1 MTSIESMFCETV
13 TPEVIEQL
21 PIAVFPGE
29 IIEVNSVREAYR
41 AVAFLNQ
48 ESLLGFDTE
57 TKPSFTPNSGK
68 GHKTS
73 LLQLATHDKAF
84 LFRLHSCGIT
94 SRLAALLSNPKVFKV
109 GTAVKEDIKG
119 LQRYRTF
126 MADGFIDLQSMT
138 EPLGIKE
145 KSLKKM
151 AAIVLN
157 LKLSK
162 AQQLSN
168 WDHKELTPAQRNY
181 AALDAWICREIYLTL
196 KK

>member
-1 MTSIESMFCETV
+1 MFCETIS
-13 TPEVIEQL
+13 PEVIEQL

-29 IIEVNSVREAYR
+29 IIEINTIGEAYR
-41 AVAFLNQ
+41 AVAYLNQ

-57 TKPSFTPNSGK
+57 TRPSFTPNSGK
-68 GHKTS
+68 PYKTA
-73 LLQLATHDKAF
+73 LLQLATQDKAF
-84 LFRLHSCGIT
+84 LFRLHACGI
-94 SRLAALLSNPKVFKV
+94 SARLATLLSNPKVQKV
-109 GTAVKEDIKG
+109 GAAVKEDIRG
-119 LQRYRTF
+119 LQRYHPF
-126 MADGFIDLQSMT
+126 NADGFIDLQSIM
-138 EPLGIKE
+138 ESLGIKE

-151 AAIVLN
+151 AAIVLH

-168 WDHKELTPAQRNY
+168 WDHRELTPAQRHY